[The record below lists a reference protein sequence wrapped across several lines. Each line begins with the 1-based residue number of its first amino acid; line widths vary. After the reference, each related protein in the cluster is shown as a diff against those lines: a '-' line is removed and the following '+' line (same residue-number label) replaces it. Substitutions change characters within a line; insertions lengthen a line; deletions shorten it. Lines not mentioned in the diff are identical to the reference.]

1 MKRLLKYG
9 IASVLLLFQFEV
21 SAQSPVFGKGIY
33 LRFGAGSAS
42 FYHADKS
49 EPLVAPLYAL
59 PRLNVSTSFEI
70 QASLGKRV
78 ALLFQFG
85 SVHVRSKVRDTWA
98 NAVQAA
104 FPNTYITTDF
114 PLLFPDQE
122 YGRYPLRGMIGGAYL
137 MEYQRWSVQLRALIG
152 GFTAYPNTAYA
163 VIKQPDSN
171 ALSTLSISLQADN
184 YDADQGVA
192 AFVGSLGLLAHR
204 TIWRRWGVYGKA
216 EWTAFRSPFTF
227 DYVLENQVDGSR
239 TTRTY
244 GDTHLRMIHALEAHV
259 GISFQLARFGK

>member
-1 MKRLLKYG
+1 MKTLLKYG
-9 IASVLLLFQFEV
+9 ILAILLSCHLQV
-21 SAQSPVFGKGIY
+21 SAQSPIFGKGIY
-33 LRFGAGSAS
+33 MRFGIGSAS

-85 SVHVRSKVRDTWA
+85 SVRVRSKVRDIWTT
-98 NAVQAA
+98 AVHEA

-122 YGRYPLRGMIGGAYL
+122 YSRYPLRGMLGGAYL
-137 MEYQRWSVQLRALIG
+137 MEYQRWSVQLRALVG
-152 GFTAYPNTAYA
+152 GFSSFPNTAYA

-192 AFVGSLGLLAHR
+192 AFVGSLGLLTHR
-204 TIWRRWGVYGKA
+204 TIWRRWGVYGKV

-239 TTRTY
+239 TTRSY
-244 GDTHLRMIHALEAHV
+244 GDTYPRMIHELEAHV
-259 GISFQLARFGK
+259 GISFQLARFKK